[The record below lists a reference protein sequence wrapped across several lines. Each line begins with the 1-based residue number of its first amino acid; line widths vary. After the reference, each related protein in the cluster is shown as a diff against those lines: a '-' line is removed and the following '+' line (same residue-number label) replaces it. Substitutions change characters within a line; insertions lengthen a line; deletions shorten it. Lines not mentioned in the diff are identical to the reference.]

1 MKKKSPLEY
10 RFISRLK
17 KTIDLFGYISL
28 EAIVNGQLKQKTTF
42 YMLDLIRIPKITNIQ
57 RIQSQPPESS
67 RASTSGCD
75 FPAVSSSNTIASSE
89 SR

>member
-28 EAIVNGQLKQKTTF
+28 EAIINGQLKQKTTF
-42 YMLDLIRIPKITNIQ
+42 NMLDLIKIPKINNIQ
-57 RIQSQPPESS
+57 RIQSPPPEALKKS
-67 RASTSGCD
+67 RD
-75 FPAVSSSNTIASSE
+75 KNQK
-89 SR
+89 

>member
-28 EAIVNGQLKQKTTF
+28 EAIINGQLKQKTTF
-42 YMLDLIRIPKITNIQ
+42 NMLDLIKIPKINNIQ
-57 RIQSQPPESS
+57 RIQSPPPESLKKS
-67 RASTSGCD
+67 RD
-75 FPAVSSSNTIASSE
+75 KNQK
-89 SR
+89 